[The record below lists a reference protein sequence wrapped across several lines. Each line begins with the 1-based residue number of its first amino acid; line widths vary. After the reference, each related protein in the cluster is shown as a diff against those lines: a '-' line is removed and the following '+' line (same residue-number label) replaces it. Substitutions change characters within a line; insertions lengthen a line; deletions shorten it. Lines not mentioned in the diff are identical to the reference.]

1 MHILKSGKV
10 RLYVV
15 DNWLKIKVKQKH
27 SIEHLLTRLDM
38 SLVVDNSTG
47 ASYKQSLLQGNKFTL
62 AEFLLII
69 YTAMML
75 QDAHNTAKNTGGRGG
90 ERYTTAKQNTK
101 QNGTLL
107 SNGWAAVNLYA
118 NPGSRFHVKLAL
130 YPAIE

>member
-1 MHILKSGKV
+1 
-10 RLYVV
+10 
-15 DNWLKIKVKQKH
+15 
-27 SIEHLLTRLDM
+27 M

-75 QDAHNTAKNTGGRGG
+75 QDAHNTAKNTGWGGG

-107 SNGWAAVNLYA
+107 SNG
-118 NPGSRFHVKLAL
+118 
-130 YPAIE
+130 